1 MADISPSAI
10 MRRTHVTR
18 EGHAP
23 SLDRLITPVS
33 AIRAEW
39 PHGAMTLLQF
49 PSMRKSGLTTH

>member
-10 MRRTHVTR
+10 MRRTHVAR

-23 SLDRLITPVS
+23 SLDRLNTPVS

-39 PHGAMTLLQF
+39 PHGAMTLLEF
-49 PSMRKSGLTTH
+49 LSMQKGGLTTH